1 MHPGVLDKGNY
12 NMFATPRSIIPGQ
25 PEAEEIPEVEVYYI
39 SIITDFM
46 AMRGMVYII
55 FNIHSNLQSVII
67 KWSLHLKLRN
77 KTRKN

>member
-1 MHPGVLDKGNY
+1 
-12 NMFATPRSIIPGQ
+12 MFATPRSIIPGQ

-46 AMRGMVYII
+46 AMIGMVYFI

-67 KWSLHLKLRN
+67 K
-77 KTRKN
+77 